1 MDSSTITLLLNLV
14 YHVLVLSLV
23 ALGLG
28 MVFGMLGVMNMA
40 QGEFLTLGAY
50 AMVVAQRMQIA
61 AGWGILLA
69 ILVTATL
76 GYLIE
81 RWLVRPLQTRPLDT
95 LLATWGLS
103 LLVRKGIEAVFGRQ
117 YQNITQQ
124 IGGSTQIFSVD
135 YPSYRLALM
144 R

>member
-61 AGWGILLA
+61 AGWGILMA

-95 LLATWGLS
+95 LLA
-103 LLVRKGIEAVFGRQ
+103 RAE
-117 YQNITQQ
+117 QNM
-124 IGGSTQIFSVD
+124 SVKKK
-135 YPSYRLALM
+135 YFCLPL
-144 R
+144 

>member
-76 GYLIE
+76 GSEPRGVAEWHL
-81 RWLVRPLQTRPLDT
+81 
-95 LLATWGLS
+95 G
-103 LLVRKGIEAVFGRQ
+103 
-117 YQNITQQ
+117 
-124 IGGSTQIFSVD
+124 
-135 YPSYRLALM
+135 
-144 R
+144 